1 MIQEGIMSIKQWVQ
15 KLSEARSPGEDQ
27 ALTPNPSWWLPW
39 LKCTAIIHP
48 GMQGALGYLSFMRQE
63 RRPSPEDRM
72 RLLTTEFAFVINES
86 AFQMRQVE
94 LKQSVNREMKKAF
107 GSWDTSVFN
116 LVCLWEQR
124 MLCLAS

>member
-1 MIQEGIMSIKQWVQ
+1 MAEMHSNY
-15 KLSEARSPGEDQ
+15 SPRYARRSGV
-27 ALTPNPSWWLPW
+27 
-39 LKCTAIIHP
+39 
-48 GMQGALGYLSFMRQE
+48 LSFMRQE